1 MWKKKNNKKKL
12 RSKIRRGTPNRNAS
26 KKEREQTNKMEIEQ
40 KRADKLT
47 DK

>member
-1 MWKKKNNKKKL
+1 MWKKKKPKKL

-26 KKEREQTNKMEIEQ
+26 KKEREQTNKMKIEQ
-40 KRADKLT
+40 KRENKLT

>member
-1 MWKKKNNKKKL
+1 MWKKKKKL
-12 RSKIRRGTPNRNAS
+12 RSKIRRGTTNRNAS
-26 KKEREQTNKMEIEQ
+26 KKERETNKMKIEQ